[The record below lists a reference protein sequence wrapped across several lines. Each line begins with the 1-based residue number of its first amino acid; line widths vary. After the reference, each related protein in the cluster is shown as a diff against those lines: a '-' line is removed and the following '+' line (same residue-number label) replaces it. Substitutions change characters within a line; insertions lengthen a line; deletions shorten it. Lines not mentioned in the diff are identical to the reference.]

1 MLSKVIFHKKT
12 IFDLDCLSDDLSI
25 YGPGDRR
32 EDALRKRIKK
42 LKDMIK
48 TVYANGDDPTWPMD
62 FNYEMEEIVKRYYE
76 IKIDPPDLS

>member
-1 MLSKVIFHKKT
+1 MK
-12 IFDLDCLSDDLSI
+12 
-25 YGPGDRR
+25 
-32 EDALRKRIKK
+32 KK